1 MGQVYEVFVT
11 LTNKKREIWPPSF
24 WEFCLECSFERPT
37 MGQLG
42 GEDIAQAPHVNGQL
56 GKSKT
61 TPLRIVTRSVSLPA
75 RPQLDKVSVPT
86 AAVMLC
92 LTTQHKSLA
101 WNAEFA
107 ISTFHFI
114 LLNQKRCTIKVHP
127 NIAYTSSPRNRKNGV
142 VGKNTVGQ

>member
-1 MGQVYEVFVT
+1 
-11 LTNKKREIWPPSF
+11 
-24 WEFCLECSFERPT
+24 

-75 RPQLDKVSVPT
+75 RPQLDKVSVT

-92 LTTQHKSLA
+92 LTMQHRMLA
-101 WNAEFA
+101 SNEEF
-107 ISTFHFI
+107 STFHFT
-114 LLNQKRCTIKVHP
+114 QV
-127 NIAYTSSPRNRKNGV
+127 
-142 VGKNTVGQ
+142 

>member
-1 MGQVYEVFVT
+1 
-11 LTNKKREIWPPSF
+11 
-24 WEFCLECSFERPT
+24 

-92 LTTQHKSLA
+92 LTTQHKILA
-101 WNAEFA
+101 SNEEFA
-107 ISTFHFI
+107 ISTFHFN
-114 LLNQKRCTIKVHP
+114 LLNLKNTIKVHP
-127 NIAYTSSPRNRKNGV
+127 NIENTSSPRSGKIGV
-142 VGKNTVGQ
+142 VGKNTGRQKCG

>member
-1 MGQVYEVFVT
+1 
-11 LTNKKREIWPPSF
+11 
-24 WEFCLECSFERPT
+24 

-61 TPLRIVTRSVSLPA
+61 TPLCIVTRSVSLPA

-92 LTTQHKSLA
+92 LTTQHKILA
-101 WNAEFA
+101 SDEEFA
-107 ISTFHFI
+107 ISTFHFT
-114 LLNQKRCTIKVHP
+114 LLNLKRCTIKVHP
-127 NIAYTSSPRNRKNGV
+127 NNTYTPSLRN
-142 VGKNTVGQ
+142 